1 MVWST
6 FTPTPRLED
15 PVRTRLLAALTA
27 TALLATAC
35 GSDDGAADANSLQM
49 WTFKQAHVEPLK
61 AAAAEFEAETGISV
75 TITAYTP
82 DDTFKSKMQTS
93 AQSGDLADVFEVH
106 AGGEDFVLGGSGI
119 LADFASDVDDAWRD
133 VFVEGVADA
142 GKVDEARYQRS
153 LKPAAPDAG
162 IRTGQ
167 QFSVPYTIGTF
178 GVIYASRAKLEAAGL
193 DPAKPPSTWAQFVSW
208 LEATHAK
215 DPETGGLTVGLKS
228 PTTGFN
234 WLLEPLAHAY
244 LGKEDYQALFSSDKS
259 KAWGGPNGSRVL
271 ELYDQLTPYWMP
283 GTQTLSIDD
292 ADRAFAQGKAAF
304 DLGGTFTLAAIEQGG
319 MDPADVVYFG
329 VPPAEGGASAELGL
343 APLALTGLA
352 ISAQTQKTDSAVRW
366 LKFLTSEEQAA
377 KFARASLDL
386 PGTDLDAATLGP
398 DLGAMT
404 EIFGNADDGAY
415 DPSDVAFF
423 APAYVD
429 TTAGE
434 ALVRMSPLG
443 QADPAA
449 TNTELGSLVATSWQ
463 G

>member
-1 MVWST
+1 M
-6 FTPTPRLED
+6 
-15 PVRTRLLAALTA
+15 RTRLLAALTA

-35 GSDDGAADANSLQM
+35 GSDDGADDPNTLRM

-61 AAAAEFEAETGISV
+61 AAAAEFRKQTGITV
-75 TITAYTP
+75 EITAYTP
-82 DDTFKSKMQTS
+82 DDTFKSKLQTS
-93 AQSGDLADVFEVH
+93 AQSNDLADVFEVH
-106 AGGEDFVLGGSGI
+106 AAGEDFVLGGSGI
-119 LADFASDVDDAWRD
+119 LADFASSVDSTWRGQ
-133 VFVEGVADA
+133 FVAGVADA

-153 LKPAAPDAG
+153 LKPEAPDAG

-167 QFSVPYTIGTF
+167 LFSVPYTIGTF
-178 GVIYASRAKLEAAGL
+178 GVIYASKSKLQAAGL
-193 DPAKPPSTWAQFVSW
+193 DPASPPKTWAEFVAW
-208 LEATHAK
+208 LAATHAK
-215 DPETGGLTVGLKS
+215 DPSNGGLTVGMKS

-234 WLLEPLAHAY
+234 WLLEPLAYAY
-244 LGKEDYQALFSSDKS
+244 LGKDGYQALFAKDKG
-259 KAWGGPNGSRVL
+259 KAFGSPNGQKVL

-304 DLGGTFTLAAIEQGG
+304 DLGGTFTLAAIKQGG
-319 MDPADVVYFG
+319 MDPSDVVYFG

-352 ISAQTQKTDSAVRW
+352 ISAQTAKTDAAVKW
-366 LKFLTSEEQAA
+366 LKFLTTPEQAG
-377 KFARASLDL
+377 KFAQASLDL
-386 PGTDLDAATLGP
+386 PGTQIDATTLGP

-404 EIFGNADDGAY
+404 DIFGDAADGAY
-415 DPSDVAFF
+415 DPADVSFF

-434 ALVRMSPLG
+434 TLIRMSPLN
-443 QADPAA
+443 QADPAK
-449 TNTELGSLVATSWQ
+449 TNAELGSIVATSWQ